1 MVYKGHES
9 AMIIYKAV
17 NRINGK
23 IYVGQ
28 TIQNLSRRIASHL
41 DDPKY
46 PFGKALRKYGLQ
58 SFEISVIDDAKDVSV
73 LNEKE
78 RYWIKAYDC
87 MVPKGYNLTDG
98 GRSGNNRSLETRK
111 KLSDAHTPERRKK
124 NSERMSGEDNPSKR
138 PEVRKKRSEQ
148 EKGKIVSL
156 ETRKKQSEAHIG
168 RIVSEE
174 TRQKKSKAAMG
185 HPVSDAVCEAARVRR
200 LGTHHTEET
209 RQRLREARAVSGHY
223 VSEEARQRMSLQRK
237 GVPRTEEVK
246 QKMRGAK
253 ERKRNQ
259 LRLVA

>member
-9 AMIIYKAV
+9 EMIIYKAV

-87 MVPKGYNLTDG
+87 MIPKGYNLTDG
-98 GRSGNNRSLETRK
+98 GRSGNKRSLETRAK
-111 KLSDAHTPERRKK
+111 ISAAYTPERKKK

-138 PEVRKKRSEQ
+138 PEVRKKKSEQ
-148 EKGKIVSL
+148 EKGKVISL
-156 ETRKKQSEAHIG
+156 ETRKKMSEARIG

-174 TRQKKSKAAMG
+174 TRQKNSEAAMG
-185 HPVSDAVCEAARVRR
+185 HPVSDAVREAARVRK
-200 LGTHHTEET
+200 LGTKDSEET
-209 RQRLREARAVSGHY
+209 KKNKKKARNSRDHII
-223 VSEEARQRMSLQRK
+223 SEKACQRMSLQRK

-246 QKMRGAK
+246 KKMRGAK